1 MAANQKFFKSYWPRF
16 KVNNSKEFLMSNDVS
31 EATELKYLQNNL
43 FFELAVTYEK
53 VLPSWASN

>member
-1 MAANQKFFKSYWPRF
+1 
-16 KVNNSKEFLMSNDVS
+16 MSNDVS

-53 VLPSWASN
+53 VLPS